1 MIILVMLDAHFAAV
15 LLYLCKKFAYVNIFL
30 YLCTRLTMRNA
41 LLHIGLLVGILGM
54 WGTMLAA
61 KRPVTDVERL
71 TLAVK
76 KTPGDM
82 ALRCELVQALL
93 ADGDTI
99 AAEDALAYALKMD
112 ETACLFIKKAQLCL
126 AKDDSYS
133 AARYCAKAVKTGQVP
148 EEETLIYTVD
158 SLSDGAVTM
167 YVLQLASEDKQ
178 NITLWNS
185 LAQLAS
191 HRADTIAALRYYE
204 TAYHLG
210 DSTAQASIRLL
221 RDTTQSMSASDSVIA
236 RIPFTYQDQNLEIKG
251 NINGL
256 AIRIMV
262 DTTATKSSIS
272 GVETKFM
279 LKNEYLSKDDI
290 YDDTS
295 VVIKRL
301 DLGNGMLLNDLL
313 LHHISAQEH
322 PIILCLRDL
331 KRLGRIHVN
340 KQQRVIEI
348 VQ

>member
-1 MIILVMLDAHFAAV
+1 
-15 LLYLCKKFAYVNIFL
+15 
-30 YLCTRLTMRNA
+30 MRNG

-133 AARYCAKAVKTGQVP
+133 AARYCAKAVKAGQVP

-167 YVLQLASEDKQ
+167 YVIQLASEDKQ

-210 DSTAQASIRLL
+210 NSTAQASIRLL

-301 DLGNGMLLNDLL
+301 DLGNGMMLNDLL
-313 LHHISAQEH
+313 LHHIAAQEH

-331 KRLGRIHVN
+331 ERLGRIHVN